1 MLVSI
6 SKEAENMENQS
17 IILTREQLYEK
28 VWSQSISSLARE
40 WGISDVGLAKIC
52 KRYNIPRPGLG
63 HWARKQH
70 GYNPIQPP
78 LPQLKGESIIEIK
91 PVNTQSRLLDP
102 IQAQEAAQKAAF
114 EKETE
119 RPVIVPK
126 TLIDPHPLVVKTEK
140 SLRTAKPDER
150 GILMAH
156 GPGTLSVV
164 VGPNSI
170 DRAMRIL
177 NTLIKALEK
186 REMKVKVEET
196 AIQGSQYYSYG
207 RSTTERKTLVSVLGE
222 WVEIG
227 LEEHANR
234 KDHVLTQKEKEE
246 QRKYGR
252 VFYSPKYDFFPNGRL
267 ILRIRNVHSGHVRQT
282 WSDTVGKRSESLLN
296 SFIIGL
302 MDAAV
307 DIRAYRLER
316 EKQERE
322 REERRQKIEEIK
334 RLRREEEQR
343 FKILGQQVSNWH
355 QSLRIRQYV
364 EAFREA
370 ALRKHGTIELG
381 TDVDKWITWAIR
393 QADRLDPLVKSPP
406 SILDEPEPS

>member
-1 MLVSI
+1 
-6 SKEAENMENQS
+6 MENQS

-177 NTLIKALEK
+177 NTLIKALEE
-186 REMKVKVEET
+186 REMKVKVEDTEFR
-196 AIQGSQYYSYG
+196 GSQYYSYG